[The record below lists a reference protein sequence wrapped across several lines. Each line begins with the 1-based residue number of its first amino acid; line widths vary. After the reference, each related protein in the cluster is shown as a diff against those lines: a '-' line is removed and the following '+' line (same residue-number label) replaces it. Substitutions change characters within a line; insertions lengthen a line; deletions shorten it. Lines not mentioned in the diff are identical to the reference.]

1 MPRLAPALALLAP
14 ALLAAQ
20 GRAPAAR
27 AAAAPNGA
35 STAAPAAAGAA
46 RDSAARPDTGRA
58 ARVGAR
64 AGAVRGVEPGRL
76 LLGARTWLGVYG
88 TASLGVDGEMALTR
102 PGRYGPGMISAG
114 AAVDL
119 YRYSDRYGA
128 ASWSMNVIPVGAYAN
143 YHLVLEN
150 RRFDP
155 YVGLGLGY
163 AVVSGSASV
172 GGQSVSG
179 ARGSGVFT
187 FGQLGARY
195 FVTPNLAAQ
204 AQTGFGI
211 GSLSVGVS
219 WKR

>member
-1 MPRLAPALALLAP
+1 MPRLAPAVLLLAPALLAP
-14 ALLAAQ
+14 ALLPAQ
-20 GRAPAAR
+20 DR
-27 AAAAPNGA
+27 AAAAPHGTR
-35 STAAPAAAGAA
+35 TAAARPAADSAPAAP
-46 RDSAARPDTGRA
+46 RARPDT
-58 ARVGAR
+58 ARGAR
-64 AGAVRGVEPGRL
+64 PGAVRGVEPRRL

-88 TASLGVDGEMALTR
+88 TASLGVDGEMALTQ

-128 ASWSMNVIPVGAYAN
+128 ASWSMNVVPVGAYAN

-163 AVVSGSASV
+163 AVVSGSARV
-172 GGQSVSG
+172 GGESVSA

-211 GSLSVGVS
+211 GSLSLGVS